1 MSILTKTAVAALV
14 ALVPAAAY
22 AADPLGL
29 SPPAAE
35 RWAGP
40 YIGGQVGVNNTSATG
55 LSNENAFD
63 GGLSLGYNTAVG
75 AAGLDSPAI
84 LGTDFFTEFNSEEV
98 HSNNVSYGSN
108 VLGMDFLAGYPL
120 GKARQL
126 MPYIK
131 FGFGDINATGDL
143 SGRGSGVGARVGAGI
158 ELWMNPGLGLVAQ
171 WIHQTGN
178 SLTNDNFTVGVNY
191 HFGLH

>member
-1 MSILTKTAVAALV
+1 MWISTRNAVVAMLV
-14 ALVPAAAY
+14 LVPTAAC
-22 AADPLGL
+22 AADLLGL
-29 SPPAAE
+29 SPPAAQ

-40 YIGGQVGVNNTSATG
+40 YVGGQVGVNNTSATG

-63 GGLSLGYNTAVG
+63 GGLSLGYNTVAS
-75 AAGLDSPAI
+75 APGLKSPAI
-84 LGTDFFTEFNSEEV
+84 LGADFFTEFNSEEI
-98 HSNNVSYGSN
+98 HSSDVSYGSN

-143 SGRGSGVGARVGAGI
+143 SGRGSGVGARVGTGI

-178 SLTNDNFTVGVNY
+178 GITNDNFTVGVNY
-191 HFGLH
+191 HFGMH